1 VITHLIVTIED
12 ETLYL
17 LKIYD
22 KADQDN
28 ISETELKQL
37 LAGIKST

>member
-1 VITHLIVTIED
+1 VITHLIINIES

-28 ISETELKQL
+28 VSESELKYL
-37 LAGIKST
+37 LTIVKGL